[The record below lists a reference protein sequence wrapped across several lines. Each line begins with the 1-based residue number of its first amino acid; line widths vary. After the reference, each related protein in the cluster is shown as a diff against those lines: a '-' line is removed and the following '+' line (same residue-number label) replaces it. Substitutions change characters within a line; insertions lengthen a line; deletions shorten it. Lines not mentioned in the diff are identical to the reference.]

1 MTIAARHP
9 FSPRSA
15 PPSDGRQSPAAADIQ
30 RGTIRTLRAHGL
42 AAVSELAL
50 ANGRRADI
58 VGISDKGEIWIV
70 EIKSCVAD
78 FQSDRKWHT
87 YREFCDRLWFAVGR
101 DFPVEILPPDTGL
114 ILADRF
120 GGEIVRESATEPIPA
135 ARRKSMMLRFGRTAA
150 DRLAVLADPDLVGRS
165 DAARG

>member
-135 ARRKSMMLRFGRTAA
+135 ARRKSMMLRFG
-150 DRLAVLADPDLVGRS
+150 
-165 DAARG
+165 